1 MIIIKTDSEIARL
14 RKGGPILARILQ
26 QVAKEV
32 KPGITTGELNDIAHK
47 LIIEAGAL
55 PAFLN
60 YKPEGATRPFPA
72 SLITSVNSEVVHG
85 IPGAK
90 VLKEGDSIALDLG
103 LNYEG
108 VFLDHAITVPVG
120 ILASKD
126 QQLLSITKSALDEG
140 IAAIVP
146 GATVGDIGYAVE
158 SFVKPYKLGIVRGL
172 SGHGVGREIHE
183 DPYVPNYG
191 KKGKGEK
198 LRPGMVI
205 AIEPMITRGAEEV
218 IEMKD
223 GYTLKTIDN
232 SRSAHFEHTV
242 LIKEDG
248 YPEILTI
255 EK

>member
-1 MIIIKTDSEIARL
+1 MIIIKTESEIARL

-26 QVAKEV
+26 QVAREV
-32 KPGITTGELNDIAHK
+32 KPGITTAELNTIAHN
-47 LIIEAGAL
+47 LIIEAGCT

-60 YKPEGATRPFPA
+60 YKPEGADRPYPA

-85 IPGAK
+85 IPGER
-90 VLKEGDSIALDLG
+90 VLKEGDTIALDLG

-120 ILASKD
+120 QIAAKD
-126 QQLLSITKSALDEG
+126 QRLLSMTKSALDEG

-146 GATVGDIGYAVE
+146 GSTVGDIGYAIE
-158 SFVKPYKLGIVRGL
+158 SFVKPYRLGIVRGL

-191 KKGKGEK
+191 KKGKGDK
-198 LRPGMVI
+198 LVPGMVI
-205 AIEPMITRGAEEV
+205 AIEPMLTRGAEEV
-218 IEMKD
+218 IQMKD

-242 LIKEDG
+242 LINQEG
-248 YPEILTI
+248 YAEVLTI

>member
-14 RKGGPILARILQ
+14 KKGGPILARILQ

-32 KPGITTGELNDIAHK
+32 KAGITTASLDEYAHK
-47 LIIEAGAL
+47 LITEAGCT

-60 YKPEGATRPFPA
+60 YKPEGADRPYPA

-85 IPGAK
+85 IPGDK
-90 VLKEGDSIALDLG
+90 ILKEGDTIALDLG

-120 ILASKD
+120 EIAPKD
-126 QQLLSITKSALDEG
+126 KQLLSITKSALDEG
-140 IAAIVP
+140 IAAIKP
-146 GATVGDIGYAVE
+146 GATVGDIGHAVE
-158 SFVKPYKLGIVRGL
+158 TFVKPYRLGIVRGL
-172 SGHGVGREIHE
+172 SGHGVGRAIHE
-183 DPYVPNYG
+183 DPYIPNYG

-198 LRPGMVI
+198 LVPGMVI
-205 AIEPMITRGAEEV
+205 AIEPMLTRGAEEV
-218 IEMKD
+218 IQMKD

-242 LIKEDG
+242 YINAEG
-248 YPEILTI
+248 YPEVLTI
-255 EK
+255 E

>member
-14 RKGGPILARILQ
+14 RKGGPILAHILQ
-26 QVAKEV
+26 QVAGAV
-32 KPGITTGELNDIAHK
+32 RPGITTASLNELAHK
-47 LIIEAGAL
+47 LIIEAGAT

-60 YKPEGATRPFPA
+60 YKPEGADRPYPA
-72 SLITSVNSEVVHG
+72 SLITSINSEVVHG
-85 IPGAK
+85 IPGDR
-90 VLKEGDSIALDLG
+90 VLKEGDTIALDLG

-120 ILASKD
+120 TIAAKD
-126 QQLLSITKSALDEG
+126 AQLLSITRSALEEG

-146 GATVGDIGYAVE
+146 DATVGDIGYAIE
-158 SFVKPYKLGIVRGL
+158 QFVKSYKLGIVRGL
-172 SGHGVGREIHE
+172 SGHGVGRAIHE
-183 DPYVPNYG
+183 DPYIPNYG

-205 AIEPMITRGAEEV
+205 AIEPMLTRGAEE
-218 IEMKD
+218 IIQMPD

-248 YPEILTI
+248 YPEILTMC
-255 EK
+255 